1 MTENSKIF
9 LTKNAIYNLLSQQQF
24 SIGLSLYII
33 KDIEQQLEKGYND
46 ILNQELQDQQNNIPD
61 QKTYQQQV
69 DQQQEQEQQVIDLS
83 NSGVYPVK
91 WIPDNQEENKDIED
105 QAN

>member
-46 ILNQELQDQQNNIPD
+46 ILNKQLKEQ
-61 QKTYQQQV
+61 TGQQQKEKESFNNGAHPI
-69 DQQQEQEQQVIDLS
+69 QWIPQQEEE
-83 NSGVYPVK
+83 K
-91 WIPDNQEENKDIED
+91 EENKD